1 MNDIF
6 VSKIVGSPTET
17 SWSQASSTGKLYI
30 AISLFSENEKL
41 GIIGKGKNVL
51 EQIQREFFAIDNKN
65 LMEVKNAVEKVFNPL
80 EKISFS
86 AAVGAIKDDILYIV
100 TAGNAVVLIGR
111 ANNLAEVA
119 RGEEGEII
127 GFSGKLK
134 HDDIIILETNEFN
147 KKISNK
153 LLAEYAGNHD
163 NEKLAE
169 DLAPFILENSKG
181 EEAAIIIHFKDQN
194 GLRTNAPEE
203 MYYEALGQKD
213 KPMEQIPET
222 VDSNSYK
229 IEPKTKIAFPNPV
242 EFLSAKLKGFSRK
255 QKGIF
260 VFALLIVLLLLGSL
274 FAERYMEKS
283 RADLAVFESIFNVSS
298 EKLENAKN
306 LSSLNRGRALE
317 EINSAIEI
325 AESGLDKFKEGSKE
339 YNQLNELLNEL
350 NSLRD
355 ELGGGSEIAGTSIF
369 SAEDSEIIGSI
380 SQITLSKDN
389 LIITGDKGYAVMS
402 EGGDISSEKELDI
415 SGVKSAI
422 SNDTYLYLLGSNVNR
437 ITISNGNTSE
447 IIEEAA
453 DAVDISYFGSN
464 VYLLISGGEVK
475 KYSGSSYQE
484 TNYLTGD
491 TKINGTPISFAI
503 DSSVYVLTDKG
514 SIQKFTKGTPDS
526 DFKLDSTLKISK
538 NAFLYANENLDNIYL
553 LDIDNASIA
562 QIGTDGSVSKQFN
575 ALNLQNAKSFTVNN
589 SESKAYAIIDNQVYS
604 FDL

>member
-30 AISLFSENEKL
+30 ALSLSSEKESD
-41 GIIGKGKNVL
+41 GIIAKGKNVL

-65 LMEVKNAVEKVFNPL
+65 LMEIKNAVEKVFIPL
-80 EKISFS
+80 SDLKYS
-86 AAVGAIKDDILYIV
+86 AVVGAIKDDILYIV
-100 TAGNAVVLIGR
+100 TAGTGVVLIDR
-111 ANNLAEVA
+111 NNNLAQVA
-119 RGEEGEII
+119 EGGEGKII
-127 GFSGKLK
+127 GFSGKLVN
-134 HDDIIILETNEFN
+134 DDIVVLETNEFN

-153 LLAEYAGNHD
+153 LLAEYTGSHD

-169 DLAPFILENSKG
+169 NLAPFILESSQG
-181 EEAAIIIHFKDQN
+181 EEAAIIINYKETQRHHVAPVQQPEYLAQN
-194 GLRTNAPEE
+194 PKIEEEEISDPEE
-203 MYYEALGQKD
+203 NEFEESKNRG
-213 KPMEQIPET
+213 
-222 VDSNSYK
+222 S
-229 IEPKTKIAFPNPV
+229 FPNPLV
-242 EFLSAKLKGFSRK
+242 FIQSKVKGFSKK
-255 QKGIF
+255 QKGIIGL
-260 VFALLIVLLLLGSL
+260 VILVALLLIVSL
-274 FAERYMEKS
+274 FAERYMES
-283 RADLAVFESIFNVSS
+283 TSVNAEVFESIFNESTG
-298 EKLENAKN
+298 KLESAKG

-350 NSLRD
+350 RTLRD

-369 SAEDSEIIGSI
+369 SASDSQVLGSL
-380 SQITLSKDN
+380 SQITLSEDN

-402 EGGDISSEKELDI
+402 EGGDINSEKELDI

-422 SNDTYLYLLGSNVNR
+422 SDDTYLYLLDSNANR
-437 ITISNGNTSE
+437 ITISNGNNLE
-447 IIEEAA
+447 IIEGAD

-464 VYLLISGGEVK
+464 VYLLTSGGEVK

-484 TNYLTGD
+484 TSYLTGD
-491 TKINGTPISFAI
+491 TKIDGTPISFAI
-503 DSSVYVLTDKG
+503 DSAVYVLTDKG

-538 NAFLYANENLDNIYL
+538 NALLYANENLGNIYL
-553 LDIDNASIA
+553 LDIDNASIV
-562 QIGTDGSVSKQFN
+562 QISTKGSINKQFS
-575 ALNLQNAKSFTVNN
+575 ALNLQNAKSFTINN
-589 SESKAYAIIDNQVYS
+589 SESKAYAIIDEQVYS